1 MDFGGAA
8 AVIDS
13 LDDSFGSTVVGD
25 VWLYAAGTV
34 MSARAATT
42 ASDLYG
48 IGATILFLLSGRPPS
63 GFKTERLRI
72 NFDDVFIEDRR
83 LRLVVARLLEPSPED
98 RFRNAQEALDALDST
113 AVAPMGGRNFRS
125 SRSTMD
131 SPASTMNSPRSTT
144 EQLPAAA
151 PGGARNQKT
160 WCATSCELT
169 VIRSPSTYRP
179 RERTERC
186 CTKRSLASRGLESR
200 RFGPSA
206 S

>member
-1 MDFGGAA
+1 MLKQLLDVARYCGSLRPPVIHRDVKPANVVMDDDGRVCLVDFGGAA

-13 LDDSFGSTVVGD
+13 LDDSFGSTVVGT
-25 VWLYAAGTV
+25 YGFMPPETV
-34 MSARAATT
+34 MSGAAATT

-113 AVAPMGGRNFRS
+113 AVAPMGGRNS
-125 SRSTMD
+125 VSYTHLTL
-131 SPASTMNSPRSTT
+131 PTT
-144 EQLPAAA
+144 
-151 PGGARNQKT
+151 
-160 WCATSCELT
+160 
-169 VIRSPSTYRP
+169 
-179 RERTERC
+179 
-186 CTKRSLASRGLESR
+186 
-200 RFGPSA
+200 
-206 S
+206 